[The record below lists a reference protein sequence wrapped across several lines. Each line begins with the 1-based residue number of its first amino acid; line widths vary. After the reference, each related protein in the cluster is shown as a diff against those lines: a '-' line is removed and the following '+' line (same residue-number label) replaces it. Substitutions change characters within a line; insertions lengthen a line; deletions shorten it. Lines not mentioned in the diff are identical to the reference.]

1 MFIIAVVTPGGGHM
15 ANIGKKMFIR
25 LLAQY
30 GVTPDDVVSVNRKTS
45 DRQVWRVNDPAG
57 GEVYALKFVKDHS
70 IAQRLRLLMSTC
82 IKREYRLSKFCPPS
96 KAVQLSEQIVVLLCF
111 FRGWKANNP
120 ASRPQV

>member
-1 MFIIAVVTPGGGHM
+1 M

-57 GEVYALKFVKDHS
+57 GRF
-70 IAQRLRLLMSTC
+70 M
-82 IKREYRLSKFCPPS
+82 P
-96 KAVQLSEQIVVLLCF
+96 
-111 FRGWKANNP
+111 
-120 ASRPQV
+120 